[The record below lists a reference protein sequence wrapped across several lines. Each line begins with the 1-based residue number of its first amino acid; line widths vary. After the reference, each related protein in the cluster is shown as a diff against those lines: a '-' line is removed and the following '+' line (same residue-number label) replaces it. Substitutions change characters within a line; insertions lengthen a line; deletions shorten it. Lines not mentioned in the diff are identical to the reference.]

1 MSNRMSSLVP
11 LGLTDTGTVFYAVFS
26 HLLVVGQTGSGKGSV
41 IWAFIMGVERML
53 AGQNEAGWVRFYGV
67 LNCPA
72 SDTASNVSVS
82 TLMSNWMF
90 SINWSAS

>member
-41 IWAFIMGVERML
+41 ISAFIMGV
-53 AGQNEAGWVRFYGV
+53 
-67 LNCPA
+67 
-72 SDTASNVSVS
+72 
-82 TLMSNWMF
+82 
-90 SINWSAS
+90 